1 MEPIALDMHV
11 HQIPIDPDRLAKLP
25 GIRWHAD
32 TSQMDIDGHKVAFG
46 SLFKPAAL
54 LEWLSTNAIAQA
66 WVSVPP
72 PAYRP
77 GLDAAGA
84 RQWVDYLNDGLRALC
99 APHKDKLSHMVHLPV
114 EQPQVCADVARE
126 AIGRGDKRFSMSA
139 GTSATILSS
148 AAYAPLWETLA
159 GASAFLFIHPA
170 ELMKDVRMDSF
181 YLNNLVGNPYE
192 TGLAA
197 AHLVYGRVL
206 ERFADMTVCL
216 AHGGGATAMIA
227 GRLQRGLATQRPG
240 IDQAMLPPADVLRRV
255 TVDCI
260 IHNPTAIELAENCFG
275 REHIV
280 FGSDWPFPMGLP
292 KPHEQMAHVPAET
305 RRRIFMDNPRALAA
319 R

>member
-11 HQIPIDPDRLAKLP
+11 HQIPIDPDRLAGLP
-25 GIRWHAD
+25 GVRWHVDAN
-32 TSQMDIDGHKVAFG
+32 QIDIDGHKVAFA

-54 LEWLSTNAIAQA
+54 LEWLNTNAIAQA

-99 APHKDKLSHMVHLPV
+99 AAHQDKLSHMVHLPV
-114 EQPQVCADVARE
+114 EQPQVCVDVARE
-126 AIGRGDKRFSMSA
+126 AIARGEKRFSMSA
-139 GTSATILSS
+139 GTSTTILSS
-148 AAYAPLWETLA
+148 APYTPLWETLA
-159 GASAFLFIHPA
+159 GARAFLFIHPA
-170 ELMKDVRMDSF
+170 ELMKDVRMDAF

-206 ERFADMTVCL
+206 ERFTDMTVCL
-216 AHGGGATAMIA
+216 AHGGGATAIIA

-240 IDQAMLPPADVLRRV
+240 IDQEMQPPAEVLR
-255 TVDCI
+255 
-260 IHNPTAIELAENCFG
+260 
-275 REHIV
+275 HIV

-292 KPHEQMAHVPAET
+292 KPHEQMANVPAET
-305 RRRIFMDNPRALAA
+305 RRRIFMDNPRALMTL
-319 R
+319 